1 MATDELDSAAEVS
14 AQRDE
19 TRAEW
24 DHNAVFWDAQQ
35 GDAGNAFQRLL
46 IGPATER
53 LLALEPGELVLDLAC
68 GTGTMARRMADL
80 GARVVGADFSAGM
93 LERARARSVPYGERI
108 EYREVDATNEQQL
121 LALGA
126 GRFDAAVCN
135 QALMDMP
142 IIQPAL
148 NALARLIKPGGR
160 LVFSVPHP
168 CFNGLGVRKA
178 QTQQDRGGEI
188 VEQRAITLTRYITP
202 VAARVQGIVGQ
213 PQPHYGFDRPLS
225 LLLGACF
232 AAGLVL
238 DGLEEP
244 IFEDAS
250 TAQHW
255 YSWANFHEFPP
266 VLVARVR
273 PAGNAPRRLIASLD
287 QPPVGMRDT
296 LTAIEE

>member
-1 MATDELDSAAEVS
+1 MANDKPDAAADVD
-14 AQRDE
+14 ALRDE

-35 GDAGNAFQRLL
+35 GDMGNAFQRLL

-53 LLALEPGELVLDLAC
+53 LLALQPGELVLDLAC

-80 GARVVGADFSAGM
+80 RARVVGVDFSSGM
-93 LERARARSVPYGERI
+93 LERARARSAAYGDQI
-108 EYREVDATNEQQL
+108 EYRQVDATDERQL

-126 GRFDAAVCN
+126 GRFDAGVCN

-142 IIQPAL
+142 VIEPAL
-148 NALARLIKPGGR
+148 NALARLIRPGGR

-168 CFNGLGVRKA
+168 CFNLLGVRKSLE
-178 QTQQDRGGEI
+178 QEDRGGEI
-188 VEQRAITLTRYITP
+188 IEQHAITLTQYITP
-202 VAARVQGIVGQ
+202 VIARGQGIVGQ

-225 LLLGACF
+225 MLFGACF
-232 AAGLVL
+232 AAGFVL

-244 IFEDAS
+244 TFADAS

-255 YSWANFHEFPP
+255 YSWANFREFPP
-266 VLVARVR
+266 VLVARLR
-273 PAGNAPRRLIASLD
+273 PVTHAGGS
-287 QPPVGMRDT
+287 
-296 LTAIEE
+296 